1 MAPARKPFRVIIV
14 GGGLVGLTAAHIFSQ
29 TDIDFVILEQHENLL
44 PEIGSLLNL
53 WPPTFRIFDQLGL
66 LDAVQPVLND
76 INRGVTMSADD
87 GTTIFSQID
96 PDVIIQ
102 KNHGYGVRV
111 THRPHFIEV
120 LYRNLPDGAKGRI
133 KLRKRVVNVNVS
145 DDGVSVECEDGT
157 VEEGSIVIGADGVH
171 SRVRQCMQALAE
183 GKPPPDKSQ
192 KPKSPYVTTYRMF
205 FGNIPIPPGLERN
218 VNLECASKRVS
229 TQLLTG
235 DSQAWFGVYEA
246 LDKPTS
252 ERIRYTEQDKLKLL
266 ERWGHLYMAP
276 GLTVRDVHA
285 LHRGDTGMIN
295 LEEGKIDR
303 WFWKRIVLVSDA
315 VRKLE
320 PHAGLGY
327 NSGLADVVVLVNKL
341 RRLLQTDPSP
351 TTEALEASFAEYQKE
366 RVKDE
371 PVIQSM
377 SMRRARMTAWLS
389 PMNEIMARYISPWT
403 NMPYWGLF
411 YIFAPVVS
419 RAPVLE
425 WLEEKSLGE
434 TMVPYV
440 HHPIIKGVETTTS
453 KRAPS
458 RDNSSYDLSI
468 YTGAIALAA
477 LAAAGFQYYRRIW

>member
-1 MAPARKPFRVIIV
+1 MATTEKPFRVIIV
-14 GGGLVGLTAAHIFSQ
+14 GGGLVSLTAAHIFSK

-53 WPPTFRIFDQLGL
+53 WPPTFRILDQLGL

-76 INRGVTMSADD
+76 IKLGVTLSADD
-87 GTTIFSQID
+87 GTILSQID
-96 PDVIIQ
+96 PNTIIQ

-111 THRPHFIEV
+111 THRPLFIEA
-120 LYRNLPDGAKGRI
+120 LYRNLPDSAKARI
-133 KLRKRVVNVNVS
+133 NLRKRVINVKVS

-157 VEEGSIVIGADGVH
+157 IEDGSIVIGADGVH
-171 SRVRQCMQALAE
+171 SRVRQCMQAMAE
-183 GKPPPDKSQ
+183 GKPPPDKSRPQ
-192 KPKSPYVTTYRMF
+192 KSPYVTTYRML
-205 FGNIPIPPGLERN
+205 FGNIPIPPGLDSN
-218 VNLECASKRVS
+218 VNRECAAERVS

-252 ERIRYTEQDKLKLL
+252 ERIRYTEKDKQKVL
-266 ERWGHLYMAP
+266 EKWGHLYMAP
-276 GLTVRDVHA
+276 GWTVRDVYA
-285 LHRGDTGMIN
+285 LHVGEAGMVN
-295 LEEGKIDR
+295 LEEGKVDK

-351 TTEALEASFAEYQKE
+351 TTEALEAVFADYQKE
-366 RVKDE
+366 RMKDE

-377 SMRRARMTAWLS
+377 SRRRARITGWLS
-389 PMNEIMARYISPWT
+389 PMNRIMAKYIAPWT
-403 NMPYWGLF
+403 NMAYWSLL

-419 RAPVLE
+419 RVPVLE
-425 WLEEKSLGE
+425 WLEEKSLKE
-434 TMVPYV
+434 TPMVPYV
-440 HHPIIKGVETTTS
+440 YHPLTDGTEATS
-453 KRAPS
+453 KRS
-458 RDNSSYDLSI
+458 LSKGHSSYGISI

-477 LAAAGFQYYRRIW
+477 LVAAGFQYYRRIW